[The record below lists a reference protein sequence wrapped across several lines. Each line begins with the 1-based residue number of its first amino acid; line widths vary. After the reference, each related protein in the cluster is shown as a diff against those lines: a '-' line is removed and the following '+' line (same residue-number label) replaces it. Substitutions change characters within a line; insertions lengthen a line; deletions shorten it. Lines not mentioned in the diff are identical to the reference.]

1 MPSALHRLF
10 ARLWAWRA
18 ARAWLLLLCAV
29 ILLGLAV
36 PFLPLDNSIAI
47 SLGQKFALPS
57 SEHWLGTDQLGRDIF
72 SRLLWGIRTSVFTA
86 LLTMLLIAIVGTAYG
101 ITAAMSRGRTGN
113 LMMRFADVMMS
124 FPSEVTVLALVGIMG
139 PGVFSIVLASVV
151 AMWPWYAR
159 MARTIVK
166 GLLSKGYVEAA
177 RVSGIS
183 RWQLV
188 KDHILPGALGEFF
201 VLMSLDAGH
210 ILLLISTLS
219 FLGLGLQPPTPEWG
233 MMLAESKE
241 VMSVHA
247 WLSWIPGLAIL
258 FVVAT
263 LSFLGDALR
272 DALDTRV
279 QKGFSH
285 WENKRAGDS
294 LPPQS
299 LDKGEAS
306 VPVLPQGL
314 TVRRFSIALE
324 DKGGAR
330 YELVTHA
337 ALAVTRGEAL
347 VILGESGAG
356 KTLLSRALVG
366 LLPAKFQVTGEVWL
380 DGETIFRETVDHRAA
395 SRGAKLL
402 YIVQNAMTAFEPLAK
417 VGKQLD
423 AVLSLR
429 LKEKGEVM
437 SAEARRQKIV
447 DVLTR
452 LRFTEPE
459 RVLSAY
465 PAEISGGMAQ
475 RALLATVLL
484 REPSV
489 AIIDEPTASLDAE
502 STREVIET
510 LVSLKTSGMTLLVIT
525 HDLTLA
531 ERLADQLIVMQNGR
545 VIESGAGA
553 LLKHPADPYTRALVH
568 SHQQKE
574 KALDRLL
581 SEVSQKGVGASAAHD
596 LLHREGK
603 EHHHLASDVREQ
615 GYDEAGLL
623 AHLEEEIAHH
633 QMHHAEHSHGHHHH
647 DHDHVHVHVHEH
659 SHAHE
664 HLHTHSHGHDHE
676 HKHEEAK

>member
-1 MPSALHRLF
+1 M
-10 ARLWAWRA
+10 
-18 ARAWLLLLCAV
+18 
-29 ILLGLAV
+29 
-36 PFLPLDNSIAI
+36 
-47 SLGQKFALPS
+47 
-57 SEHWLGTDQLGRDIF
+57 
-72 SRLLWGIRTSVFTA
+72 
-86 LLTMLLIAIVGTAYG
+86 
-101 ITAAMSRGRTGN
+101 
-113 LMMRFADVMMS
+113 
-124 FPSEVTVLALVGIMG
+124 
-139 PGVFSIVLASVV
+139 
-151 AMWPWYAR
+151 
-159 MARTIVK
+159 
-166 GLLSKGYVEAA
+166 
-177 RVSGIS
+177 
-183 RWQLV
+183 
-188 KDHILPGALGEFF
+188 
-201 VLMSLDAGH
+201 
-210 ILLLISTLS
+210 
-219 FLGLGLQPPTPEWG
+219 
-233 MMLAESKE
+233 
-241 VMSVHA
+241 
-247 WLSWIPGLAIL
+247 
-258 FVVAT
+258 
-263 LSFLGDALR
+263 
-272 DALDTRV
+272 
-279 QKGFSH
+279 
-285 WENKRAGDS
+285 
-294 LPPQS
+294 
-299 LDKGEAS
+299 
-306 VPVLPQGL
+306 PQGL

-647 DHDHVHVHVHEH
+647 DHDHVHVHEH